1 MDTAQGFGKSIAA
14 VSLNGVTDRRTD
26 MDTNLHFHSSS
37 PLTTMTF
44 TWSYTPPRRIRD
56 KAYKWPT
63 ARTVLEHLPIQF
75 SNPARIAS
83 QHHRLLRQIWSFQAN
98 QETEESDD

>member
-14 VSLNGVTDRRTD
+14 VSPDGATDRRTD
-26 MDTNLHFHSSS
+26 TDTNLHFHSSS
-37 PLTTMTF
+37 PLITTTF
-44 TWSYTPPRRIRD
+44 TRSYTPPRRIRD

-83 QHHRLLRQIWSFQAN
+83 QRHRLPCQIRSFQAN